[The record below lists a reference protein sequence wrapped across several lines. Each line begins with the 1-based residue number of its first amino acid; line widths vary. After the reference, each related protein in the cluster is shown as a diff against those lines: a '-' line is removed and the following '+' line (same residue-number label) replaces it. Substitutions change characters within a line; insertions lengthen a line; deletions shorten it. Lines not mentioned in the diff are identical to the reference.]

1 MYGLLAAARLP
12 VWLVTTPHGWSTTEG
27 WRIAAYERIGRLF
40 TRRFDRLYPLS
51 RGLENDLLRRGYR
64 REQVRLVRNGVNDR
78 PLKRIYAERAQRRHM
93 RSGVLTFVGRIC
105 KDKGVLDLIEA
116 FATAR
121 LPRDAAL
128 WYVGEGPAT
137 EMLAQRIGQLGL
149 EGRVRLCG
157 FVKDVSEVLRVA
169 DALILP
175 SYSEGIPRVLM
186 EACAAG
192 VPTIATD
199 ISGIRELIRHEY
211 NGLLVP
217 VADRANLAKAIERV
231 YEAPDCMDRLVVN
244 ARKTI
249 DEGFTSERQAREY
262 EREYW
267 SLARAAQHAGSTYGA
282 TLTDIKLGAG
292 GLAPE
297 NSNTPISGADPT

>member
-1 MYGLLAAARLP
+1 
-12 VWLVTTPHGWSTTEG
+12 
-27 WRIAAYERIGRLF
+27 
-40 TRRFDRLYPLS
+40 
-51 RGLENDLLRRGYR
+51 
-64 REQVRLVRNGVNDR
+64 
-78 PLKRIYAERAQRRHM
+78 
-93 RSGVLTFVGRIC
+93 
-105 KDKGVLDLIEA
+105 
-116 FATAR
+116 
-121 LPRDAAL
+121 
-128 WYVGEGPAT
+128 
-137 EMLAQRIGQLGL
+137 
-149 EGRVRLCG
+149 VRLCG